1 MRTAFLFA
9 AVAAIAF
16 FVTIDIPARPDA
28 PFRADFEPA
37 VMDGDVFGGQRQV
50 LAAKLQGAGDV
61 QAAQISGV
69 LVEQDGASGGNLHDG
84 AVSRNGAAPGGRVG
98 PEFAAGALRGHEAG
112 F

>member
-37 VMDGDVFGGQRQV
+37 V
-50 LAAKLQGAGDV
+50 QGEMLHLSV
-61 QAAQISGV
+61 RELTSPEQIRM
-69 LVEQDGASGGNLHDG
+69 L
-84 AVSRNGAAPGGRVG
+84 
-98 PEFAAGALRGHEAG
+98 
-112 F
+112 